1 MQSQPQMRIKIINV
15 AGRDMR
21 GSPCDGVT
29 ITRQLGD
36 KDITSDYSQQRGGWG
51 EGGAGGGM
59 SCITLIISVN
69 HIPTS
74 TGNIT
79 SLTNDFSFCV

>member
-1 MQSQPQMRIKIINV
+1 MLRGGTQIAAI
-15 AGRDMR
+15 R

-29 ITRQLGD
+29 ITGQLGD
-36 KDITSDYSQQRGGWG
+36 KDITSDYSQQRGG
-51 EGGAGGGM
+51 GGGGGM

-74 TGNIT
+74 TGNNT
-79 SLTNDFSFCV
+79 FLTKYFPFLYFVSN

>member
-15 AGRDMR
+15 AGRDIR

-36 KDITSDYSQQRGGWG
+36 KDITSDYSQQRAGGGG
-51 EGGAGGGM
+51 EGGGM

-79 SLTNDFSFCV
+79 SLTNDFPFCI